1 MNRLNVLQKII
12 DAIGAKTY
20 LEIGVRNANIIRR
33 IKVQNK
39 FGVDPAINFSKKT
52 MIKKRLGLLDFK
64 MIEVESDVFFSQYAN
79 KLFKPQGI
87 DVAFV
92 DGLHEYQ
99 QAFRDV
105 NHCLQYLND
114 GGLIIMHD
122 CNPLNY
128 AGAYPIKKSFNEL
141 DTLVK
146 AGKIPGWNN
155 CWNGDVWK
163 ALVRLRI
170 EHNDLSIFTLDLDW
184 GLGIITKGSGEQI
197 RNLSVE
203 ELNNADYYLLEARR
217 KELLNLKTLSYFED
231 FLAHLDPLLVTE

>member
-1 MNRLNVLQKII
+1 MNRLSVIQKII
-12 DAIGAKTY
+12 DAIGTETY

-33 IKVQNK
+33 IKAQHK
-39 FGVDPAINFSKKT
+39 FGVDPEINFSKKM

-64 MIEVESDVFFSQYAN
+64 MIELESDVFFSQYAN
-79 KLFKPQGI
+79 KLFNSLGI
-87 DVAFV
+87 DLAFV
-92 DGLHEYQ
+92 DGLHEYK
-99 QAFRDV
+99 QAYRDV
-105 NHCLQYLND
+105 NNCLQYLND

-141 DTLVK
+141 DPLVK
-146 AGKIPGWNN
+146 AGQIPGWNN

-184 GLGIITKGSGEQI
+184 GIGIITKGSGEQI

-203 ELNNADYYLLEARR
+203 ELNSADYFLLEARR
-217 KELLNLKTLSYFED
+217 KELLNLKPPSYLAD
-231 FLAHLDPLLVTE
+231 FLAHLKPLLET

>member
-1 MNRLNVLQKII
+1 MNRLNII
-12 DAIGAKTY
+12 QQLINTIAAKTY
-20 LEIGVRNANIIRR
+20 LEIGVRNANIIHR
-33 IKVQNK
+33 IQAPTKI
-39 FGVDPAINFSKKT
+39 GVDPAISFSKKM
-52 MIKKRLGLLDFK
+52 MIKKRLGLLDFN

-79 KLFKPQGI
+79 KLLSPQGI

-105 NHCLQYLND
+105 NNCLQYLND
-114 GGLIIMHD
+114 GGVIIMHD

-128 AGAYPIKKSFNEL
+128 AGAYPIKKSFDEL
-141 DTLVK
+141 AELVK
-146 AGKIPGWNN
+146 AGQIPGWNN

-197 RNLSVE
+197 QNLSVE
-203 ELNNADYYLLEARR
+203 ELNNADYYLLEERR
-217 KELLNLKTLSYFED
+217 EELLNLKTLDYFKD
-231 FLAHLDPLLVTE
+231 FLANLSRMETI